1 MNKKT
6 FHLILSCGLLLFL
19 FCGLMTA
26 CGPQK
31 RKAESALD
39 TPEHHVFSGNKLL
52 QKEDYD
58 GALREFQLALQLDP
72 KYPLAHAGTG
82 LVYGYKKDFKK
93 AFDSMEKALD
103 LAKIKEHKADAHVGM
118 LRLYSMERKEDW
130 LSNCESE
137 FKSAIKNDVAA
148 PAPYYYMG
156 IAYKLSQ
163 TMDGM
168 GKAGE
173 VFKKVLEINKEL
185 VAEANKEWEVVQK
198 IQRAAPGTRIGLQIA
213 LIDKITR
220 ADLSALFVQELELEK
235 LFKKRGIK
243 TFDTDFKSPASPQ
256 KFEADKL
263 TKAAATTDIEN
274 HVLRTDIE
282 TVIGLGIRGLEAY
295 PDHTFHPNQNITKVE
310 YAVMI
315 EDILL
320 KVSGDESL
328 ATKFIGSQPH
338 FPDVRADQW
347 FFNAI
352 ELCNARGIM
361 QAEDLTTGEFKPQ
374 NPVSG
379 ADALLIIRKLKD
391 ELKFF

>member
-1 MNKKT
+1 MNRKT
-6 FHLILSCGLLLFL
+6 FYQIVSCGLLLMF
-19 FCGLMTA
+19 FGLITA
-26 CGPQK
+26 CGPAK

-52 QKEDYD
+52 QKDDYD

-72 KYPLAHAGTG
+72 KYPPAHAGTG

-103 LAKIKEHKADAHVGM
+103 LARIKEHKVEVKVGM
-118 LRLYSMERKEDW
+118 LRLYSMERGKDW

-137 FKSAIKNDVAA
+137 FKSAIKNDVSAS
-148 PAPYYYMG
+148 APYYYMG
-156 IAYKLSQ
+156 IAYKFSQ

-173 VFKKVLEINKEL
+173 MFKKVLEINKDL
-185 VAEANKEWEVVQK
+185 AAEANKEWELVQK

-220 ADLSALFVQELELEK
+220 GDLSALFIQELELEK

-263 TKAAATTDIEN
+263 TKAPPVTDIGN
-274 HVLRTDIE
+274 HVLRTDME
-282 TVIGLGIRGLEAY
+282 TVVGLGIRGLETY

-315 EDILL
+315 EDILI

-352 ELCNARGIM
+352 EVCNARGIM